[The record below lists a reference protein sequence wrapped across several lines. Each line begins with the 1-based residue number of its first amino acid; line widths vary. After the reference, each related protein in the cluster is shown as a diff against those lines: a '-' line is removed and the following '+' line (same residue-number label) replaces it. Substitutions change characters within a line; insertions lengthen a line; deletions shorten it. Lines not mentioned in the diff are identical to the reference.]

1 MRTRHKS
8 EVSKKRAIWVRHSS
22 YIRLDVKVGIGDGLI
37 IINGVV
43 FALPRLVLVETV
55 ALHEMVS

>member
-1 MRTRHKS
+1 
-8 EVSKKRAIWVRHSS
+8 
-22 YIRLDVKVGIGDGLI
+22 VKVGIGDGLI